1 MAASS
6 SDTLLSP
13 NILNSFKQ
21 AMVDRPD
28 IEGVEL
34 LAMAGLS
41 EEFHANAHIF
51 KTDIDTYLNTPALHE
66 EVFGPA
72 AMLVTY
78 DSMEQLETLV
88 DKLEGQLTASI
99 HGTSNDLASASDLSE
114 DLQYKVGRLIENQ
127 MPTGVEVCASMNHGG
142 PFPSSTDVRST
153 SVGLNAIQRFLRPI
167 CRQSAM

>member
-1 MAASS
+1 MIERS
-6 SDTLLSP
+6 
-13 NILNSFKQ
+13 
-21 AMVDRPD
+21 D

-34 LAMAGLS
+34 LVASELS
-41 EEFHANAHIF
+41 EDFHANAHIF
-51 KTDIDTYLNTPALHE
+51 MTDIDTYLSLPVLHE

-78 DSMEQLETLV
+78 DSMAQLETLI
-88 DKLEGQLTASI
+88 DALEGQLTASI
-99 HGTSNDLASASDLSE
+99 HGTVGDLASASELSE
-114 DLQYKVGRLIENQ
+114 MLQYKVGRLIENQ